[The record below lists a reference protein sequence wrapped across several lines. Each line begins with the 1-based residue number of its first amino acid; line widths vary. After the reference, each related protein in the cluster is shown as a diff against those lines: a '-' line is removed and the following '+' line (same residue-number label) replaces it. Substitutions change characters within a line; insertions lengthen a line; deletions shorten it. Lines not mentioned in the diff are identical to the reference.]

1 MRKTATKEKNKNLR
15 LGYYFGLIVIFIIIV
30 SFTFKIFDI
39 FKKSKFDGNNF
50 FTVAIIK
57 DKNTDLI
64 SVSPKEGTLK
74 KLTITGTK
82 NEESLKEEGIPFDAL
97 ATSKTEYSGGV
108 KSYFTKILLHKEGFK
123 SNLTIFDLLRL
134 SFYTQK
140 ISNDKISEDSIVF
153 NDKNSSQKVTDWF
166 TDPEIANENINIEVT
181 NATQTSGL
189 GNKVAK
195 IITDM
200 GGNVVLVNNS
210 QNTEKKSKIYY
221 KKDSYTAKKI
231 SKLLGIPLEKKEIN
245 AISEIVIQIGKDRED
260 Y

>member
-1 MRKTATKEKNKNLR
+1 MRKTAAKEKNKNLR

-30 SFTFKIFDI
+30 SFTFKIFDT

-50 FTVAIIK
+50 FTVAILR

-74 KLTITGTK
+74 KLTIAGTT
-82 NEESLKEEGIPFDAL
+82 NEESLKDEGIPFDAL
-97 ATSKTEYSGGV
+97 ATSKTEFSGSA
-108 KSYFTKILLHKEGFK
+108 KSYFTKILFHKEGFK

-134 SFYTQK
+134 SFYAQK
-140 ISNDKISEDSIVF
+140 ISNDKISEESMALS
-153 NDKNSSQKVTDWF
+153 DKSSSQTISDWF
-166 TDPEIANENINIEVT
+166 TDPGIAKENINIEVT

-221 KKDSYTAKKI
+221 KEDSYTARKI
-231 SKLLGIPLEKKEIN
+231 SKMLGIPLEKKEVN
-245 AISEIVIQIGKDRED
+245 AISDIVIQLGGDRED